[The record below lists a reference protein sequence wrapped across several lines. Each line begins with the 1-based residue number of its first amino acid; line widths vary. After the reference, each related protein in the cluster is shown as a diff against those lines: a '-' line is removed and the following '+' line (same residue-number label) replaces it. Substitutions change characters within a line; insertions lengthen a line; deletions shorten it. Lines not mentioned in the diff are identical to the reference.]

1 MRYII
6 AFNYAINKI
15 LSLDLK
21 TIRDAHRELYRELR
35 ERFELPSRIAVDCY
49 RDALANAKAWRNN
62 PKKGKRPRVKKLSM
76 LLHPRIWV

>member
-49 RDALANAKAWRNN
+49 RDASQC
-62 PKKGKRPRVKKLSM
+62 KGLEEEPL
-76 LLHPRIWV
+76 